1 MQSPFSC
8 FGSVWKHAETRLANL
23 SIKSLIFIFGCF
35 FFAATPSIAQQRY
48 AEVNG
53 LITDALNGQPLQGAT
68 VILKQPGFV
77 GIIDGTTTNRNGQY
91 RLSQILPGQYE
102 VVIRYVGYDEE
113 RMSITINAGLL
124 RNLDASL
131 EQNRIHLNT
140 VVVSASRQE
149 EKILDAISSVSV
161 LSDHDIQSETSL
173 SPASSLRHISGVDHA
188 QTGIDRREISL
199 RGFNNSVTGE
209 TYVLSDHR
217 LSAIPG
223 LAVNA
228 YGLMPI
234 PTLDVSRIEVVR
246 GPGSALYGSGVDQ
259 GLIHFITK
267 DPFSYPG
274 TSISTGGGERGIFET
289 EFRHAGTYNQN
300 WGYKIVGE
308 YASGEDWELDTN
320 NTEDFDIIRANGDT
334 LRDPNYWKYGIN
346 GLVEYRF
353 NQDTR
358 LIANGGYLSQKMAL
372 LTGIGAAQTDDFSY
386 MYGQLRF
393 HSGPLFSQIYINQ
406 NDGGSS
412 FYYNP
417 TTLSGSRFNIVDR
430 TMLVNGQVQYDLNLF
445 DGREEFLVGADYKL
459 TIPKTEQTIHGRNE
473 NNDRIEE
480 VGAYAQSTT
489 ILTEDVTLTLALR
502 GDYNNLFQKLQ
513 VSPRAGITFK
523 ITPSHTFKVAA
534 NQAFGAPVLN
544 PNFLDIP
551 IANEVISGPFQFTL
565 QGRGAFNGFTFNQ
578 FRDSQLI
585 QYTLPDLGDIQQ
597 PGSPSFFGQMVPLD
611 QLPVHPVF
619 EAFASQI
626 TPLLM
631 NGDPVNERLNTL
643 SLTERERFASLVNQ
657 LVPFVRGETQGT
669 LGLPRT
675 DGEGIQTVNGPI
687 DIDPLEQTSTSSI
700 EIGYN
705 GVVGTRF
712 IVSADA
718 YVTRKKNFIGPLA
731 LESPYVY
738 MSALEEDLVGILSP
752 LLSDFINA
760 DPGLEAFLQ
769 SMNLQTPEQTA
780 AFLANLIASGPEQLP
795 AYTSTRV
802 GVVSPDQQVLSDG
815 SLPSVAGGLFT
826 YRNFG
831 NVTLWGS
838 DLAVE
843 FIASEKLRIH
853 AHMSYISDDYFD
865 NTELQEEGSE
875 LRVSLN
881 APTIKAGVGA
891 EYQFPFGLSLR
902 ASGRASNEFRVISG
916 PFDGIVDDY
925 MVFDA
930 GLGYD
935 FGRQITGLRID
946 LTAQNLLTFV
956 NGEATSTH
964 REFVGAPH
972 IGRIVMVRA
981 LFTF

>member
-1 MQSPFSC
+1 MQSPFMC
-8 FGSVWKHAETRLANL
+8 FGIVWKHAETLLATL
-23 SIKSLIFIFGCF
+23 PIKSLTVLIWCF
-35 FFAATPSIAQQRY
+35 AFFATNVLAQQRF

-53 LITDALNGQPLQGAT
+53 LVTDALNGQPLEGAT
-68 VILKQPGFV
+68 VFLKQPGVV
-77 GIIDGTTTNRNGQY
+77 GIIDGSSTNRTGQY

-102 VVIRYVGYDEE
+102 LIIRYVGFDEE
-113 RMSITINAGLL
+113 RLFVDVDAGELK
-124 RNLDASL
+124 NIDASL

-161 LSDHDIQSETSL
+161 LSDHNIQSETSL
-173 SPASSLRHISGVDHA
+173 SPASSLRYIAGVDHA

-209 TYVLSDHR
+209 TYILSDHR
-217 LSAIPG
+217 LSTIPG

-274 TSISTGGGERGIFET
+274 TSISTGGGERGVFET

-308 YASGEDWELDTN
+308 YASGDDWELN
-320 NTEDFDIIRANGDT
+320 RGNEEDLDIIRVNGDT
-334 LRDPNYWKYGIN
+334 LRDNSYWKYGLN

-353 NQDTR
+353 NQQTKV
-358 LIANGGYLSQKMAL
+358 IANGGYLSQKMAL
-372 LTGIGAAQTDDFSY
+372 LTGIGAAQTDNFSY
-386 MYGQLRF
+386 LYGQVRF
-393 HSGPLFSQIYINQ
+393 ESGPFFSQVYVNQ

-417 TTLSGSRFNIVDR
+417 TTISGSRFNIVDQ
-430 TMLVNGQVQYDLNLF
+430 TVLVNGQMQYDLNLF
-445 DGREEFLVGADYKL
+445 DGREEFLAGADYKL
-459 TIPKTEQTIHGRNE
+459 TIPKTEGTIHGRNE
-473 NNDRIEE
+473 EKDRIEE
-480 VGAYAQSTT
+480 FGAYAQSTT

-502 GDYNNLFQKLQ
+502 GDYNNLFEQFQL
-513 VSPRAGITFK
+513 SPRAGITFK

-551 IANEVISGPFQFTL
+551 IANEVINGPFGFTL
-565 QGRGAFNGFTFNQ
+565 QGRGAYDGFSFNQ
-578 FRDSQLI
+578 YRESGQIRYL
-585 QYTLPDLGDIQQ
+585 LPDLGDLQQ
-597 PGSPSFFGQMVPLD
+597 PDSPAFFGQMVPLD
-611 QLPVHPVF
+611 QLPIHPVY
-619 EAFASQI
+619 ESFASQI
-626 TPLLM
+626 TQLLL
-631 NGDPVNERLNTL
+631 NGDPVNEQLNTL
-643 SLTERERFASLVNQ
+643 SLSERQRFASLVNQ
-657 LVPFVRGETQGT
+657 LVPFVQGETSGT
-669 LGLPRT
+669 LGIPGL
-675 DGEGIQTVNGPI
+675 DGAAFRPVNSPV
-687 DIDPLEQTSTSSI
+687 DIAPLEQTRTSSI

-705 GVVGTRF
+705 GVIGRRF

-718 YVTRKKNFIGPLA
+718 YVTQKKNFIGPLA

-738 MSALEEDLVGILSP
+738 MSALEEDLTNLLSP
-752 LLSDFINA
+752 ILGDFINA
-760 DPGLEAFLQ
+760 DPELASFLQ
-769 SMNLQTPEQTA
+769 SMNLQNAEQTA
-780 AFLANLIASGPEQLP
+780 AFLATLISDGPEQLP
-795 AYTSTRV
+795 AYSNTRV
-802 GVVSPDQQVLSDG
+802 GVVSPDQQILPDG
-815 SLPSVAGGLFT
+815 TPANIAGGLFS

-831 NVTLWGS
+831 NVTLWGT

-843 FIASEKLRIH
+843 YIASEKLRMH

-875 LRVSLN
+875 LAVALN
-881 APTIKAGVGA
+881 APTFKMGMGA

-902 ASGRASNEFRVISG
+902 ASGRAVNEFIVITG
-916 PFDGIVDDY
+916 PFEGMVDDY
-925 MVFDA
+925 VVFDA
-930 GLGYD
+930 GVGYD

-956 NGEATSTH
+956 NGKSVSTH
-964 REFVGAPH
+964 REFVGAPQ
-972 IGRIVMVRA
+972 IGRIVMARA